1 MKKSVKPLIV
11 FVVFIFVS
19 STLLILLY
27 VGIKLEC
34 EKLTKE
40 KVLTENKLVEVKNWK
55 TNLIA
60 QDQAL
65 SSEERIEA
73 IAQNELGMVRR
84 TEPPIVFKVSKVRIE
99 EISKAIEK
107 KYE

>member
-1 MKKSVKPLIV
+1 MKKSAKPLIV
-11 FVVFIFVS
+11 FVIFTFVA
-19 STLLILLY
+19 STFLILLY

-40 KVLTENKLVEVKNWK
+40 KVLTEGKLIETKNWK

-65 SSEERIEA
+65 SSEERIVE
-73 IAQNELGMVRR
+73 IAQNELGMIRR
-84 TEPPIVFKVSKVRIE
+84 SEPPVVLKVNKDKIE